1 MGRHG
6 PIRRAAIPVALAA
19 YVAMMLPIAAGAQP
33 SEGAQLPESGRI
45 DISYDAPADPAHQP
59 VHDLLKRSRVLERV
73 RELLTVFRWPRP
85 LRLELKSCAGESNAF
100 YEDGVVSVCYE
111 YVADVLRAAR
121 SPSRPAAVSL
131 EDAFVGPIVDV
142 FMHEAGHAV
151 FDLFK
156 VPVLGRE
163 EDAADQFAA
172 YIVLQWPKEKKHR
185 LILGTAFG
193 YASELKVT
201 RPRDLTRLR
210 LRIGRYTSY
219 ANEHGTPAQRLFNLL
234 CIAYGSDKEL
244 FSEVVSLGYL
254 PGDRA
259 ESCED
264 EYRQVDFAYRTLI
277 APLVGTGP

>member
-1 MGRHG
+1 MST
-6 PIRRAAIPVALAA
+6 ALAA
-19 YVAMMLPIAAGAQP
+19 CFAMMWPIAAGAQP
-33 SEGAQLPESGRI
+33 SEGGPIPERI
-45 DISYDAPADPAHQP
+45 VISYGEPADAAHQA
-59 VHDLLKRSRVLERV
+59 V
-73 RELLTVFRWPRP
+73 RELLKQSHVLEHVREFLAVFRWPRP
-85 LRLELKSCAGESNAF
+85 LRLELKGCDGESNAF
-100 YEDGVVSVCYE
+100 YEEAVISVCYE
-111 YVADVLRAAR
+111 YVADVLRAAQ
-121 SPSRPAAVSL
+121 SPKRPAAVSL
-131 EDAFVGPIVDV
+131 DDAFVGPIVDV

-172 YIVLQWPKEKKHR
+172 YVVLQWPKEKKHR

-193 YASELKVT
+193 YASELKIT
-201 RPRDLTRLR
+201 RPHDLTRLR
-210 LRIGRYTSY
+210 LQIGRYTAY

-264 EYRQVDFAYRTLI
+264 EYRQIDFAYRTLI
-277 APLVGTGP
+277 APLVTGP